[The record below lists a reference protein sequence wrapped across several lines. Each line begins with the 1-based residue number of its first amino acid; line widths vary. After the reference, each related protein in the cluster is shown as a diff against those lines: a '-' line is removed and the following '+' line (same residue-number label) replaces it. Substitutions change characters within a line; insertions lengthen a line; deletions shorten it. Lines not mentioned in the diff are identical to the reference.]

1 MIQDVQSRIVKVRN
15 ELKAQKVA
23 SELAYSAML
32 WPDNAPTATYNG
44 TIDLNNFTDPAA
56 RVAITFTRSD
66 GADSTPYVDLAADT
80 DIFSFYDWV
89 RSIGGTVSGRDY
101 ACEKNN
107 LFVVYADSTTNNSVT
122 FYIDVSQNVYSLSGR
137 LNSTTFSIGISAI
150 SPVAGTLSVTRVI

>member
-66 GADSTPYVDLAADT
+66 GADSTPYVDLAVDT
-80 DIFSFYDWV
+80 DIFGFYEWV
-89 RSIGGTVSGRDY
+89 LSIGGTVSGRDY
-101 ACEKNN
+101 ACEENS
-107 LFVVYADSTTNNSVT
+107 LFAIYADSTTNNSVT
-122 FYIDVSQNVYSLSGR
+122 FYVDINQNVYSLSGYR
-137 LNSTTFSIGISAI
+137 STTTFSINASAI